1 MPAEPSWWYRD
12 PGVAARALS
21 PVASV
26 YGNVAGR
33 RMLRAPDL
41 TAQLPVICIG
51 NFTAGGA
58 GKTPATAF
66 VVRRLLAAGRKPAV
80 LARGYGGRER
90 GPRWV
95 DPATD
100 GADLVGDEPLLHAQ
114 LVPAVVA
121 RDRAAGARMIQESGL
136 ADVIVMDDGLQN
148 PALAK
153 TLSIA
158 IVDGARGFGNG
169 LVIPSG
175 PLRAPLGLQV
185 KKVDAVLFNGSVA
198 DETVRMLRNLR
209 PEMPLM
215 SGALVP
221 AESCAGM
228 SGLRA
233 IAFAGIGYPDRFFET
248 ARSVGL
254 EVVAC
259 VPFPD
264 HHDYTTA
271 DAYGLLAL
279 AKRFGAILVTTEKDH
294 VRMRRHRT
302 AKAAVATLYEKSR
315 TIPVEL
321 QLDSVSA
328 ATLERLLDPVF
339 LRAEDLSRD

>member
-12 PGVAARALS
+12 PGAAARALS
-21 PVASV
+21 PVAAV
-26 YGNVAGR
+26 YGAVASR
-33 RMLRAPDL
+33 RMLRAPEL
-41 TAQLPVICIG
+41 TSRLPVICIG

-66 VVRRLLAAGRKPAV
+66 VVRRLLAMGRKPAV

-95 DPATD
+95 DPARD

-114 LVPAVVA
+114 LAPAVVA
-121 RDRAAGARMIQESGL
+121 RDRAAGARMIEDSGL

-158 IVDGARGFGNG
+158 IVDGARGVGNG

-175 PLRAPLGLQV
+175 PLRAPLALQV
-185 KKVDAVLFNGSVA
+185 AQVDAVLFNGSVG
-198 DETVRMLRNLR
+198 DGMVHMLRDLR

-215 SGALVP
+215 SGVLMP
-221 AESCAGM
+221 AQSCVGM

-233 IAFAGIGYPDRFFET
+233 IAFAGIGHPDRFFET

-254 EVVAC
+254 DVVAC

-279 AKRFGAILVTTEKDH
+279 AKRLGAILVTTEKDH

-302 AKAAVATLYEKSR
+302 AKARVATLHEKSR
-315 TIPVEL
+315 TIPVEM
-321 QLDSVSA
+321 QLESVSA
-328 ATLERLLDPVF
+328 ATLERLLESVF
-339 LRAEDLSRD
+339 LRVPDLSRD